1 MNDAIL
7 TPLFKDLQLSW
18 ERVELPLMV
27 PIRTSSA
34 TYKKRDVLALRL
46 RATVA
51 GESVEG
57 FGECSPLPGWSAE
70 TISEVELALR
80 GLTRSPA
87 FQEGIGLAA
96 DRLDAALGNVAGMP
110 TLRFGMELAMLD
122 ALARQRRVPLATLFA
137 GDAPVDLTYG
147 VRLQSTHALDP
158 PAITAGR
165 VRVSVGD
172 STRAAKLKVGLD
184 PLETDVERI
193 RLVREKCP
201 NAAIRLDANRAFSM
215 EQALAFAE
223 AVAPFR
229 IDFLEEPVACE
240 SVEEFA
246 ELSAKCAV
254 PVAADESCAPP
265 SFAREL
271 IAARAVDTLVLKP
284 MSLGGLLPTL
294 ELIELAER
302 AGLRVVISNLI
313 ESAIG
318 RRAAA
323 HLVAGSAHFKALE
336 GSHGLITGNWLKDD
350 LASERDKNLG
360 GTLRLDDAPGLGFV
374 PLPFASG
381 KESP

>member
-7 TPLFKDLQLSW
+7 TALFECPQLSW
-18 ERVELPLMV
+18 ERAELPLMV
-27 PIRTSSA
+27 PIRTSAA
-34 TYKKRDVLALRL
+34 TYESREVLALRL
-46 RATVA
+46 RAIVA
-51 GESVEG
+51 GVPVEG
-57 FGECSPLPGWSAE
+57 FGECSPLPGWSTE

-80 GLTRSPA
+80 GLARNLPA
-87 FQEGIGLAA
+87 QKGLCLAPEH
-96 DRLDAALGNVAGMP
+96 LNAALGNLASMP
-110 TLRFGMELAMLD
+110 TLRFGLELAMLD
-122 ALARQRRVPLATLFA
+122 ALARQKSVPLAKLFA
-137 GDAPVDLTYG
+137 DEAPIDLTYG

-165 VRVSVGD
+165 VRVSIGE

-215 EQALAFAE
+215 EQALTFAE
-223 AVAPFR
+223 AVAPFN

-246 ELSAKCAV
+246 ELSQKSAV
-254 PVAADESCAPP
+254 PIAADESCSPP

-271 IAARAVDTLVLKP
+271 IAARAVRALVLKP

-294 ELIELAER
+294 TLIKLAEN
-302 AGLRVVISNLI
+302 AGLRIVISNLI

-323 HLVAGSAHFKALE
+323 HLVAGNPQLIALD
-336 GSHGLITGNWLKDD
+336 GSHGLITGNWLKQD
-350 LASERDKNLG
+350 LAPERDKNLG

-374 PLPFASG
+374 PTPFAPG
-381 KESP
+381 WEAT